1 MRREAYFLFEI
12 FMNLSIQANE
22 PTKSWYNK
30 SRNPEHK
37 KQNQEVQMNKNNV
50 FIATLL
56 ILFGISLL
64 LIRYDFVG
72 AEVFLVACGGAFL
85 ASYGTNKGAFNLLI
99 GVFLVGLGLNNIL
112 DLSISSSFIL
122 LILGGLFYLLYFT
135 KKGNGYIYPGMV
147 LTIIGINQL
156 LSEWTT
162 LPSDGLFFILLGAGF
177 MTTYL
182 FEKERLQSNRL
193 LGAGIII
200 LMIGIALFITSNI
213 MTPRIENM
221 LKIGAVPTLFVF
233 IGIYLLFQPGS
244 KKKQA
249 KEDLETMT
257 FSQEFPIEEDS
268 APEEKTGEKPQKRK
282 PKIHYATKEIHRDDE

>member
-1 MRREAYFLFEI
+1 
-12 FMNLSIQANE
+12 
-22 PTKSWYNK
+22 
-30 SRNPEHK
+30 
-37 KQNQEVQMNKNNV
+37 MNKNNV

-56 ILFGISLL
+56 ILFGVSLL

-85 ASYGTNKGAFNLLI
+85 ASYGTNKGVFNLLI

-135 KKGNGYIYPGMV
+135 KKGTGYIYPGMILAV
-147 LTIIGINQL
+147 IGINQL
-156 LSEWTT
+156 LEEWTN
-162 LPSDGLFFILLGAGF
+162 LPSNGLFFILLGVGF

-193 LGAGIII
+193 LGAGLII
-200 LMIGIALFITSNI
+200 LLIGVVLFITSNI
-213 MTPRIENM
+213 MTPEVEN
-221 LKIGAVPTLFVF
+221 LFRIGAVPALFVL
-233 IGIYLLFQPGS
+233 IGFYLLFQPR
-244 KKKQA
+244 KKKE
-249 KEDLETMT
+249 EDDDETPT
-257 FSQEFPIEEDS
+257 FSQEFPAEKNLDSEEP
-268 APEEKTGEKPQKRK
+268 AVEKPKKRK